1 MTMST
6 VKRCDGYD
14 IFVYE
19 FEAVCPFSVVVR
31 QQLRISSPL

>member
-1 MTMST
+1 MTMSI
-6 VKRCDGYD
+6 VKHCDGYD

-31 QQLRISSPL
+31 QQLQISSPL

>member
-1 MTMST
+1 MTMSI
-6 VKRCDGYD
+6 VKHCDGYD